1 MATPLFDAATTGT
14 AANATTLTFSHT
26 VGAAGADRL
35 LIVAVSIDNRAVS
48 GVTYNAVAMTSVG
61 SATAPDGKQISH
73 MWQLVAPATGANNV
87 VVTCSNNGVD
97 IVAVATSYTLV
108 DQTTPLGTAA
118 TATGTSTTA
127 SVTVTSATGELV
139 VDSVSSNLGT
149 LTVGAGQT
157 ARGNGVAGDNQ
168 GGLSEEAGAASVVMS
183 WTIGSSSAWASVG
196 VSLKGA
202 VAGTT
207 VTPGTVALTLA
218 TFAAVVTITAN
229 VLVTPATAALTS
241 SGFAPTVTA
250 SNHQTV
256 TPSTTA
262 LALASFAPSVS
273 VGVNVTPGTIALT
286 LASFSPTV
294 TATNNQ
300 SVTPSTASLATSTF
314 APTVTASNHQSVIP
328 STATLTLA
336 PFAPSVNIGVNVTPG
351 TLALSTSAFAPRP
364 KVSNAFWWQLCT

>member
-61 SATAPDGKQISH
+61 SAQQGKQISH

-207 VTPGTVALTLA
+207 VTPGTASLTLA
-218 TFAAVVTITAN
+218 TFAAVVRMMAIVAETH
-229 VLVTPATAALTS
+229 S
-241 SGFAPTVTA
+241 
-250 SNHQTV
+250 
-256 TPSTTA
+256 
-262 LALASFAPSVS
+262 
-273 VGVNVTPGTIALT
+273 
-286 LASFSPTV
+286 
-294 TATNNQ
+294 
-300 SVTPSTASLATSTF
+300 
-314 APTVTASNHQSVIP
+314 
-328 STATLTLA
+328 
-336 PFAPSVNIGVNVTPG
+336 
-351 TLALSTSAFAPRP
+351 
-364 KVSNAFWWQLCT
+364 